1 MTPSVICL
9 HRAVRIG
16 CLLLLIGLVGGSV
29 SPVRAQQQADG
40 CASEYE
46 QAEAQY
52 FAANFNAAINLLQT
66 CLQDASLS
74 EATRVRI
81 YRLLSFAY
89 IAQGSQQQ
97 ARLAVESLLD
107 LRPDYTPDPAQ
118 DRPDFVRLVREIKAS
133 RQPATSDT
141 ADEGRRWVRWALGG
155 AGVAAAGVLTIVL
168 VGGGNGGGGG
178 NGLSPLPDQPP
189 LPNE

>member
-1 MTPSVICL
+1 MPQSVNCPF
-9 HRAVRIG
+9 RALR
-16 CLLLLIGLVGGSV
+16 LSLALALISV
-29 SPVRAQQQADG
+29 LAGAATAHAQQQPSG

-46 QAEAQY
+46 QAEERY
-52 FAANFNAAINLLQT
+52 FAADFDAAINLLQT
-66 CLQDASLS
+66 CLQDASLT
-74 EATRVRI
+74 EDARVRI

-89 IAQGSQQQ
+89 IAQGNQQQ

-107 LRPDYTPDPAQ
+107 LRPDYTPDPAE

-133 RQPATSDT
+133 RQPATAED
-141 ADEGRRWVRWALGG
+141 DDNGRRWVRWALGS

-178 NGLSPLPDQPP
+178 NGLNPLPDTPP
-189 LPNE
+189 IPNE